1 VGIEGEEAM
10 SNEIAVIM
18 KLKKE
23 VLILNESISVV
34 SSEYEAME
42 QKIKRLEFMVSNG
55 LGWDDMKGGNIED
68 VS

>member
-1 VGIEGEEAM
+1 M

-34 SSEYEAME
+34 SDEYKAME
-42 QKIKRLEFMVSNG
+42 QKIKKLEFMVSNG